1 MRAAVE
7 VVYRT
12 YRRPHRVDATDRVIE
27 RCTTTVRIGKCRR
40 LAER

>member
-1 MRAAVE
+1 MLDAVE

-12 YRRPHRVDATDRVIE
+12 DRRPHRVDATDRVIE
-27 RCTTTVRIGKCRR
+27 RRTITVRIGKCRR